1 MNEKSTLLVF
11 KGPRA
16 LLRAP
21 WMLLTFSC
29 LPFSLSAEQLPIP
42 ISTIVG
48 TTSPVTQEI
57 SQAVINVSGQVADTN
72 GEPIIGATIQVKG
85 KSVGTAT
92 DINGRF
98 SIQASAKDRL
108 QVSYIGYQMQEVP
121 IGNGAQL
128 KIVLKEDTELLDE
141 VVVVGY
147 GTVKKS
153 DLTGAVSTVSTE
165 ALMKGG
171 KVNPIGAL
179 QGAVPGVNIIR
190 SNNKPGGGY
199 DIKIRGI
206 SSISGSSAPLVVIDG
221 VPGANLENINP
232 DDIEKIDILKDASS
246 TAIYGSRATNGVVMV
261 TTKKGAIGKPKISYS
276 GYAGFRNYTNMPDM
290 MSGDEYVQLAREA
303 ARATNNNVYRKDEEI
318 FKDPS
323 ELKAVQDHTYYDW
336 VEAISQPALITNH
349 TLSATGGTEAAR
361 YTLSGGYY
369 FEDGMLNPQE
379 YTRYNLRAAIDLQ
392 ANNYLSFGGSLYMTH
407 AIRDT
412 GNSDLLQDAFRMRP
426 TQHPNSLVTGE
437 EAWKYSSNGLFNPLV
452 TNENEFNK
460 TKSLNLLGNIFIK
473 LTPVKGM
480 ELRSSFSPN
489 MTNDQIGQYRGVWT
503 KALQG
508 TAKGAT
514 NSLKK
519 NNYTDWV
526 WDNIVNYKWEHAIHR
541 IDLTGVFSLQQS
553 QTENMLGASKD
564 LTFNSLWHNLQGG
577 TMTSMTSSYVQSN
590 LMSYL
595 GRVNYGLMDRYLFTA
610 SLRYDGS
617 SKLAK
622 GNNWA
627 LFPSAAVAWR
637 MTEENF
643 MKGLDWISNMKLRL
657 SYGQTGNDTVS
668 PYATNGT
675 ISGSQY
681 YSFGSYEA
689 IGNLPNNIRND
700 KLSWE
705 RTSEYNIG
713 LDFGFLNNR
722 ISGSIEY
729 YNRLTKDLIMN
740 KSIPTHLG
748 YNSMKDNVGS
758 VRNEGVELS
767 LNTENIRTRDFS
779 WKTNFSFSYNKNQIV
794 DLAFKEDLGAY
805 SAQLNGMEGDYS
817 NLWIIGQPIQAN
829 WNYQT
834 IGVWQLGEET
844 EAAKYGQK
852 PGQFRVRDFDEDGS
866 INSDKDRFLDGKR
879 SPDLSGG
886 MTNTFQYK
894 DFDFAF
900 HLYFQSG
907 GRERNAFFVSWALEN
922 NNLNFNN
929 MRKDYWTPE
938 NPSNTMG
945 QPSNMGPYR
954 DVNSTN
960 KSISHVME
968 STNFLKVAY
977 ATLGYTFRKGM
988 LEKCK
993 ISSLRVYSTVQNPFT
1008 LTKFS
1013 GFDPEQAS
1021 TGIGT
1026 SDAMTCNVLFGLNVS
1041 F

>member
-1 MNEKSTLLVF
+1 MNEKNTCLSPGSRRGLL
-11 KGPRA
+11 KT
-16 LLRAP
+16 P
-21 WMLLTFSC
+21 WLLLTFSC
-29 LPFSLSAEQLPIP
+29 LPFCLSATPL
-42 ISTIVG
+42 TADV
-48 TTSPVTQEI
+48 TSPGVQDI
-57 SQAVINVSGQVADTN
+57 AQAVGSVSGRVVDST
-72 GEPIIGATIQVKG
+72 GEPIIGATILVKG
-85 KSVGTAT
+85 RTSSGTIT
-92 DINGRF
+92 DVDGKFTIK
-98 SIQASAKDRL
+98 ASSKERL
-108 QVSYIGYQMQEVP
+108 QISYIGYQTQDVLV
-121 IGNGAQL
+121 GVGATL
-128 KIVLKEDTELLDE
+128 KIVLKDDTELLEE

-153 DLTGAVSTVSTE
+153 DLTGAVSTVSTD

-179 QGAVPGVNIIR
+179 QGAVPGVNVIR

-199 DIKIRGI
+199 NIKIRGV
-206 SSISGSSAPLVVIDG
+206 SSISGSSAPLIVIDG

-261 TTKKGAIGKPKISYS
+261 TTKRGVIGKPRISYS

-290 MSGDEYVQLAREA
+290 MSGQEYVQLAREA
-303 ARATNNNVYRKDEEI
+303 ARATNNNAYKKDEEI

-323 ELKAVQDHTYYDW
+323 ELQAVQDNNYYDW
-336 VEAISQPALITNH
+336 VDAISKPAFMTNH
-349 TLSATGGTEAAR
+349 TLSATGGTDVAR

-379 YTRYNLRAAIDLQ
+379 YTRYNLRAALELQ

-407 AIRDT
+407 SIRDT
-412 GNSDLLQDAFRMRP
+412 GNSDLMQDAFRMRP
-426 TQHPNSLVTGE
+426 TQHPNSLVDGK

-452 TNENEFNK
+452 TNKNEFNK
-460 TKSLNLLGNIFIK
+460 TKTLNLLGNIFVK
-473 LTPVKGM
+473 LTPVKGL

-519 NNYTDWV
+519 NNDTDWV
-526 WDNIVNYKWEHAIHR
+526 WDNIVNYKWEHKAHR
-541 IDLTGVFSLQQS
+541 LDFTGVFSMQQT
-553 QTENMLGASKD
+553 QDEDMWGASKD
-564 LTFNSLWHNLQGG
+564 LTFNSLWYNLQGG
-577 TMTSMTSSYVQSN
+577 TMTSMTSGYVQSN

-595 GRVNYGLMDRYLFTA
+595 GRVNYSWMDKYLFTA
-610 SLRYDGS
+610 SMRYDGS

-627 LFPSAAVAWR
+627 LFPSVALAWR
-637 MTEENF
+637 MTEERF
-643 MKGLDWISNMKLRL
+643 LKDVDWLSNLKLRL

-681 YSFGSYEA
+681 YPFGGFES
-689 IGNLPNNIRND
+689 IGNLPNNLRND

-705 RTSEYNIG
+705 RTSEYNVG
-713 LDFGFLNNR
+713 LDFGFLDNR

-740 KSIPTHLG
+740 KSVPTHLG
-748 YNSMKDNVGS
+748 YSSMKDNVGS
-758 VRNEGVELS
+758 VRNEGVELA
-767 LNTENIRTRDFS
+767 LNTENIRTRNFS
-779 WKTNFSFSYNKNQIV
+779 WKTTFSFSYNKNQIV

-805 SAQLNGMEGDYS
+805 SNQLKGMEGDYS
-817 NLWIIGQPIQAN
+817 NLWIIGQPIQVN
-829 WNYQT
+829 WNLQT
-834 IGVWQLGEET
+834 IGVWQLGEEA

-852 PGQFRVRDFDEDGS
+852 PGQFRVRDFDGDGS
-866 INSDKDRFLDGKR
+866 INADKDRFLDGKR
-879 SPDLSGG
+879 TPDFNGG
-886 MTNTFQYK
+886 MTNTFQYR

-900 HLYFQSG
+900 HLYFQTG
-907 GRERNAFFVSWALEN
+907 ARERNQFYNSWALEN
-922 NNLNFNN
+922 NNSNFNN
-929 MRKDYWTPE
+929 LRKDYWTPE
-938 NPSNTMG
+938 NPSNSMA

-960 KSISHVME
+960 KSVSHVMH
-968 STNFLKVAY
+968 STDFLKVAY
-977 ATLGYTFRKGM
+977 ATLGYTFGKELLGR
-988 LEKCK
+988 CK
-993 ISSLRVYSTVQNPFT
+993 INSLRLYSTVQNPFT
-1008 LTKFS
+1008 FTSFS

-1021 TGIGT
+1021 ASIGG